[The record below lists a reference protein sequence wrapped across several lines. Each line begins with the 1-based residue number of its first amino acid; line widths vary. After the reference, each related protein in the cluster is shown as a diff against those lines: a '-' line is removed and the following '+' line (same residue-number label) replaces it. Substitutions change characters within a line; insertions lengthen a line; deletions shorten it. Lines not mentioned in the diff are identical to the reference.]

1 MTIVR
6 LISDTVLLHDTV
18 VLKLIMKKILLLQV
32 MQNLYFVWM
41 DLGIL
46 LEDKLVEVILD
57 LLLFMVLLYKELM
70 AI

>member
-18 VLKLIMKKILLLQV
+18 VLKLIMKKIQLQQI
-32 MQNLYFVWM
+32 MQNLYFAWM

-46 LEDKLVEVILD
+46 LEDKLVEATLVQL
-57 LLLFMVLLYKELM
+57 
-70 AI
+70 